1 MTGVSISE
9 VDKVSGSP
17 KLGDKI
23 ARNPKNHADCWLVA
37 KAYFEDN
44 FAPMDS
50 SDALRTIAAQ
60 LAEALDEMAKWDGD
74 RPQSAWRK
82 RHAALAAWKEW
93 NRES

>member
-1 MTGVSISE
+1 MTEAACETCEDLFE
-9 VDKVSGSP
+9 VDSEDGGMEP
-17 KLGDKI
+17 C
-23 ARNPKNHADCWLVA
+23 PDCGPHFPTTEVGLEA
-37 KAYFEDN
+37 EITELRAAN
-44 FAPMDS
+44 R
-50 SDALRTIAAQ
+50 ALRTIAAQ